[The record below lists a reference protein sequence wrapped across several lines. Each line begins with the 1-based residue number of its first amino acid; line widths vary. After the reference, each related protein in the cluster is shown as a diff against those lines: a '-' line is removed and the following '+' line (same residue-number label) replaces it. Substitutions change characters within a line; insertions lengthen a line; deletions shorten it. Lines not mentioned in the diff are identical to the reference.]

1 MSTLVNRVARA
12 IWTFRQPLTSLPSI
26 PLTPLSD
33 LFIWRED
40 DDWQTYFELTDMA
53 SMFGNM
59 EEGPP
64 EVLVDLI
71 FFDQLGREIA
81 NKTVSTPSYKRKV
94 LSIRELLGEGYPNM
108 GTFCVLHKKTP
119 DDIKVF
125 GSSLAER
132 GYISFR
138 YRQAPLKSYVHG
150 NLDAVARRSEG
161 GVERLG
167 GVSLLC
173 REYRL
178 QFELRHERKYEIV
191 LVNTSPKQQKVVCE
205 LLHSESDNCLVKSSE
220 VNLLSGGCHAFTII
234 PEKKSARVVIKSSLV
249 MARPLVFCFD
259 GDILDV
265 LHG

>member
-1 MSTLVNRVARA
+1 
-12 IWTFRQPLTSLPSI
+12 
-26 PLTPLSD
+26 
-33 LFIWRED
+33 
-40 DDWQTYFELTDMA
+40 MA
-53 SMFGNM
+53 SMFGDN
-59 EEGPP
+59 EGGSCDAS
-64 EVLVDLI
+64 VDLI

-81 NKTVSTPSYKRKV
+81 FKTVSAPSHKRKV
-94 LSIRELLGEGYPNM
+94 LSIGELLGEGYPDM

-150 NLDAVARRSEG
+150 NLDAVARGAEG
-161 GVERLG
+161 RIERLG
-167 GVSLLC
+167 GSSLLC

-178 QFELRHERKYEIV
+178 QFELRHGRKYEIA
-191 LVNTSPKQQKVVCE
+191 LVNASPKRQKVVCE
-205 LLHSESDNCLVKSSE
+205 LLDGESNSCLVKSLD
-220 VNLLSGGCHAFTII
+220 VDLPSGGCHAFTII
-234 PEKKSARVVIKSSLV
+234 SEQESSRVVIKSSLV